1 VSNVFFERWRGEAQG
16 ARFIFDCGQFRTV
29 WVLVQWEN
37 VRRRENRSLRDSSCA
52 AVQRSPRHHYVPKL
66 YADCSKEIA
75 MSDGLIKRR
84 ADAHF
89 SKLPGVDGGKT
100 IMTESEAVAAAVAA
114 KSVRLKELRLA
125 RDAAEQAAPAIPAK
139 KAGKKSSKKNGKEKR
154 PAVSLSDWLKN
165 RQAAG
170 HSH

>member
-1 VSNVFFERWRGEAQG
+1 
-16 ARFIFDCGQFRTV
+16 
-29 WVLVQWEN
+29 
-37 VRRRENRSLRDSSCA
+37 
-52 AVQRSPRHHYVPKL
+52 
-66 YADCSKEIA
+66 

-89 SKLPGVDGGKT
+89 SMLPGIDAGKT
-100 IMTESEAVAAAVAA
+100 IMTEAEAIAAAVAA
-114 KSVRLKELRLA
+114 KSARLKELRLA
-125 RDAAEQAAPAIPAK
+125 RDAAEQAAPAIPVK
-139 KAGKKSSKKNGKEKR
+139 KAGKKNSKKNSKEKR

>member
-1 VSNVFFERWRGEAQG
+1 M
-16 ARFIFDCGQFRTV
+16 
-29 WVLVQWEN
+29 L
-37 VRRRENRSLRDSSCA
+37 DS
-52 AVQRSPRHHYVPKL
+52 
-66 YADCSKEIA
+66 
-75 MSDGLIKRR
+75 LIKRR

-89 SKLPGVDGGKT
+89 STLPGVEVGKT

-114 KSVRLKELRLA
+114 KSARLKELRLA
-125 RDAAEQAAPAIPAK
+125 RDAAEQAAPVIAVK
-139 KAGKKSSKKNGKEKR
+139 KAGKKNGKKKR

>member
-1 VSNVFFERWRGEAQG
+1 
-16 ARFIFDCGQFRTV
+16 
-29 WVLVQWEN
+29 
-37 VRRRENRSLRDSSCA
+37 
-52 AVQRSPRHHYVPKL
+52 
-66 YADCSKEIA
+66 
-75 MSDGLIKRR
+75 MSDSLTKRR

-89 SKLPGVDGGKT
+89 SKLPGVDDGKT
-100 IMTESEAVAAAVAA
+100 IMTESEAIAAAVAA

-125 RDAAEQAAPAIPAK
+125 RDAAERVAPAIPAK
-139 KAGKKSSKKNGKEKR
+139 KAGKKNSKKNAKEKR

>member
-1 VSNVFFERWRGEAQG
+1 M
-16 ARFIFDCGQFRTV
+16 
-29 WVLVQWEN
+29 L
-37 VRRRENRSLRDSSCA
+37 
-52 AVQRSPRHHYVPKL
+52 
-66 YADCSKEIA
+66 
-75 MSDGLIKRR
+75 DGLIKRR

-89 SKLPGVDGGKT
+89 SKLPGVDDGKT
-100 IMTESEAVAAAVAA
+100 IMTESEAIAAAVAA

-125 RDAAEQAAPAIPAK
+125 RDAAEQAAPAMPVK
-139 KAGKKSSKKNGKEKR
+139 KAGKKHSKKNDKKKR

>member
-1 VSNVFFERWRGEAQG
+1 
-16 ARFIFDCGQFRTV
+16 
-29 WVLVQWEN
+29 
-37 VRRRENRSLRDSSCA
+37 
-52 AVQRSPRHHYVPKL
+52 
-66 YADCSKEIA
+66 
-75 MSDGLIKRR
+75 MSDSLTKRR

-89 SKLPGVDGGKT
+89 SRLPGVDDGKT
-100 IMTESEAVAAAVAA
+100 IMTESEAIAAAVAA

-139 KAGKKSSKKNGKEKR
+139 KAGKKNSKKNGKEKR

>member
-1 VSNVFFERWRGEAQG
+1 M
-16 ARFIFDCGQFRTV
+16 
-29 WVLVQWEN
+29 L
-37 VRRRENRSLRDSSCA
+37 DS
-52 AVQRSPRHHYVPKL
+52 
-66 YADCSKEIA
+66 
-75 MSDGLIKRR
+75 LIKRR

-89 SKLPGVDGGKT
+89 SKLPGVDDGKT
-100 IMTESEAVAAAVAA
+100 IMTESEAIAAAVAA

-125 RDAAEQAAPAIPAK
+125 RDAAEQAAPIIAVK
-139 KAGKKSSKKNGKEKR
+139 KAGKKTITKNVKKKR

>member
-1 VSNVFFERWRGEAQG
+1 M
-16 ARFIFDCGQFRTV
+16 
-29 WVLVQWEN
+29 L
-37 VRRRENRSLRDSSCA
+37 DS
-52 AVQRSPRHHYVPKL
+52 
-66 YADCSKEIA
+66 
-75 MSDGLIKRR
+75 LIKRR

-89 SKLPGVDGGKT
+89 SKLPGVDDGKT
-100 IMTESEAVAAAVAA
+100 IMTESEAIAAAVAA

-125 RDAAEQAAPAIPAK
+125 RDAAEQAAPAIAVK
-139 KAGKKSSKKNGKEKR
+139 KAGKKNGKQNDKKKR

>member
-1 VSNVFFERWRGEAQG
+1 M
-16 ARFIFDCGQFRTV
+16 
-29 WVLVQWEN
+29 L
-37 VRRRENRSLRDSSCA
+37 DS
-52 AVQRSPRHHYVPKL
+52 
-66 YADCSKEIA
+66 
-75 MSDGLIKRR
+75 LIKRR

-89 SKLPGVDGGKT
+89 SKLPGVDDGKT
-100 IMTESEAVAAAVAA
+100 IMTESEAIAAAVAA

-125 RDAAEQAAPAIPAK
+125 RDAAEQVAPAIPAK
-139 KAGKKSSKKNGKEKR
+139 KAGKKNGKKNSTKNGKEKR

>member
-1 VSNVFFERWRGEAQG
+1 M
-16 ARFIFDCGQFRTV
+16 
-29 WVLVQWEN
+29 L
-37 VRRRENRSLRDSSCA
+37 DS
-52 AVQRSPRHHYVPKL
+52 
-66 YADCSKEIA
+66 
-75 MSDGLIKRR
+75 LIKRR

-89 SKLPGVDGGKT
+89 STLPGVEIGKT

-114 KSVRLKELRLA
+114 KSARLKELRLA
-125 RDAAEQAAPAIPAK
+125 RDLAEQAAPAIPVK
-139 KAGKKSSKKNGKEKR
+139 MPGRKNGKKKR